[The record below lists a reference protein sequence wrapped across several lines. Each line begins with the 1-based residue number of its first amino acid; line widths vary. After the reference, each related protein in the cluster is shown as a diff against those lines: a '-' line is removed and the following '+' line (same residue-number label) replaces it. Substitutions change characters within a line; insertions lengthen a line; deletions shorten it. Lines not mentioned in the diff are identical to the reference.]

1 MFPLPESI
9 IPKFVRTLPLGVKG
23 MSENKN
29 SGHIEQ
35 QSHQKEK
42 TDTAGMLNF
51 IRQGTQMGR
60 QGILDLLGKTEDPAF
75 RRELKRQLGEYET
88 LYEAADG
95 LLKQQGAKQEDVS
108 SVAKFSAQMMTAMKT
123 WKDPSVSHMA
133 EMMVQGNTMGV
144 TETIRKQKAYRD
156 SGETDPRVEK
166 LAGKFLATEEENVEG
181 MKRFL

>member
-1 MFPLPESI
+1 
-9 IPKFVRTLPLGVKG
+9 
-23 MSENKN
+23 MSEGNGNRKN
-29 SGHIEQ
+29 SPAGGE
-35 QSHQKEK
+35 KRRPEK

-75 RRELKRQLGEYET
+75 RRELKRQLSEYET
-88 LYEAADG
+88 LYETADG
-95 LLKQQGAKQEDVS
+95 LLKKQGENQENVS
-108 SVAKFSAQMMTAMKT
+108 PMARFSSQMMTAMKT

-133 EMMVQGNTMGV
+133 EMMVQGNTMGI
-144 TETIRKQKAYRD
+144 TETIRKQKAYRE
-156 SGETDPRVEK
+156 SGDTDPKVEQ